1 MPEAV
6 RFHNRVKTYRV
17 DHGLSRR
24 ELADRVEVHPQTI
37 GAIERGQFNPTIE
50 VALRLGEVL
59 GVGLDALFSRTGFG
73 GLEPVIKKTGG
84 ARAPPV
90 SGVRS
95 ARCDA

>member
-6 RFHNRVKTYRV
+6 GFHNRVKTYRV
-17 DHGLSRR
+17 DRGLSRR

-59 GVGLDALFSRTGFG
+59 GVGLDALFSRTEFG
-73 GLEPVIKKTGG
+73 GLEPAPKKTGG
-84 ARAPPV
+84 T
-90 SGVRS
+90 
-95 ARCDA
+95 

>member
-1 MPEAV
+1 MPEVV

-17 DHGLSRR
+17 DRGLSRR

-59 GVGLDALFSRTGFG
+59 GVGLDALFSRNEFG
-73 GLEPVIKKTGG
+73 VL
-84 ARAPPV
+84 
-90 SGVRS
+90 
-95 ARCDA
+95 

>member
-1 MPEAV
+1 MPEIV

-17 DHGLSRR
+17 DRGLSRH

-59 GVGLDALFSRTGFG
+59 GVGLDALFSRNEFG
-73 GLEPVIKKTGG
+73 VL
-84 ARAPPV
+84 
-90 SGVRS
+90 
-95 ARCDA
+95 